1 VGIQVIVELHCGEKK
16 KTMMVENIKYRYAT
30 DVVVKRVMNKL
41 KLGLF
46 GDSYGEDVH
55 QKSAWN
61 SKLKATPCWHDILGA
76 NSHALGGTDIQ
87 YSFLEFERYHNLYD
101 QVIFILTQPHRMTLV
116 HNDTIL
122 KMNDWSSEKQINQWT
137 IKGILGQFKKPI
149 AISNESKWQVVAGF
163 EGEPDVEGESLDLS
177 FTEMLMLVAAI
188 LFVLSP
194 ISFLMSSIIVSRLP
208 SAPIAACLAIMVFF
222 SCVDQAPAGELREIY
237 EGKAANERGDHEA
250 AHEHFHEA
258 AESATG
264 ERGAQLHL
272 ASGASASKAKLWGS
286 AVSSYTLSW
295 VTVSCDA

>member
-1 VGIQVIVELHCGEKK
+1 
-16 KTMMVENIKYRYAT
+16 MVENIKYRYAT

-55 QKSAWN
+55 QKSAWK

-163 EGEPDVEGESLDLS
+163 EGEPDVEGESLKSALKEVQQILLTNES
-177 FTEMLMLVAAI
+177 FTQRNYLFYKLVIERIKQIRPDVKFLEAFEYPNNQARYVLMDIFDLENKIMNWADPGKSDARIGHFTIETHIILGNLLRKWLRTDEM
-188 LFVLSP
+188 
-194 ISFLMSSIIVSRLP
+194 
-208 SAPIAACLAIMVFF
+208 FF
-222 SCVDQAPAGELREIY
+222 DFDIKEFENINPDQRKYNASLWNSEEEWIKY
-237 EGKAANERGDHEA
+237 YNE
-250 AHEHFHEA
+250 
-258 AESATG
+258 
-264 ERGAQLHL
+264 
-272 ASGASASKAKLWGS
+272 
-286 AVSSYTLSW
+286 
-295 VTVSCDA
+295 